1 MSLELLI
8 GPMFAG
14 KSSAIQSIVRRH
26 QALDWLV
33 FVITHNSDT
42 RYSEKPA
49 IVNHDGVA
57 IPAYASGRLQD
68 AFDIPMFHKARLIVI
83 EEAQFFS
90 DLVPFVL
97 QAVEKLGKHVV
108 VVGLDGDVLRKPF
121 GTILDLVPFCDKI
134 TKLTAMCKIC
144 GDGTPAIFTHA
155 TTANAAESAELGKP
169 CVGAADKYTALCRK
183 HYMVKTNPVKELQ
196 FDISV
201 NANGC

>member
-26 QALDWLV
+26 QALGWPV
-33 FVITHNSDT
+33 FVITHSSDT

-57 IPAYASGRLQD
+57 IPAFATNILEDMIDHPEFQI
-68 AFDIPMFHKARLIVI
+68 AKLIVI

-90 DLVPFVL
+90 GLVEFVVDT
-97 QAVEKLGKHVV
+97 VEYLGKNVV

-121 GTILDLVPFCDKI
+121 GKILDLVPYCDKI
-134 TKLTAMCKIC
+134 TKLTAMCKTC
-144 GDGTPAIFTHA
+144 GDGTPAIFTH
-155 TTANAAESAELGKP
+155 TNDANVVERAEHGVPS
-169 CVGAADKYTALCRK
+169 VGAADKYTALCRK
-183 HYMVKTNPVKELQ
+183 HYMAKTNPIITRYYINEETH
-196 FDISV
+196 
-201 NANGC
+201 